1 MTVRQ
6 LVDPNLANRDASQ
19 PPSVGAPALE
29 NQRQERNRSP
39 LAVCYF
45 QGFDLT
51 FDLLGPP
58 PREWLS
64 IPDQIRGTDS
74 KSIASLVEWF
84 GSLLGPDMEQPK
96 ILIMVGPKRSGRVR
110 SRGC

>member
-6 LVDPNLANRDASQ
+6 LVDPNVANRGASQ

-51 FDLLGPP
+51 IGEASPLLC
-58 PREWLS
+58 RLRS
-64 IPDQIRGTDS
+64 NKSCTRGDGEVKVT
-74 KSIASLVEWF
+74 ASAN
-84 GSLLGPDMEQPK
+84 SLHKLPG
-96 ILIMVGPKRSGRVR
+96 RSCQRRTPWSTCRR
-110 SRGC
+110 S